1 MSITADPP
9 MSIDRIVTD
18 TLSGITP
25 QSAAIFILT
34 HLTPATLVTLTHH
47 LLAASHRSP

>member
-34 HLTPATLVTLTHH
+34 HRTTATLTQR
-47 LLAASHRSP
+47 LLAASNRSP